1 MHVLTRKHLAQAEIA
16 YPDAA
21 KEIRSWY
28 RIATEARWRNFAEV
42 RQFFRDAD
50 YVDGYVVFNFRQN
63 RYRLI
68 AIIHYA
74 REKDGR
80 LTMGHIYI
88 RSFLTHHE
96 YDNRSNWDKGVLR

>member
-1 MHVLTRKHLAQAEIA
+1 MHVVTRKHLAQAEIA

-21 KEIRSWY
+21 KEIRSWHKVV
-28 RIATEARWRNFAEV
+28 TEARWRSFVDV
-42 RQFFRDAD
+42 RQVFRDAD

-74 REKDGR
+74 REKEGR

-88 RSFLTHHE
+88 RSFLTHQE
-96 YDNRSNWDKGVLR
+96 YENRANWNKGVLR